1 MAIAGEER
9 VGGGSAQDVIE
20 WANTAANPLGTPE
33 KASKRYVPR
42 LLPKPEAIVE
52 ERKEQSTAWETES
65 WQRKW

>member
-42 LLPKPEAIVE
+42 LLPKPEAIVK
-52 ERKEQSTAWETES
+52 ERREQSAEVVGRELAK
-65 WQRKW
+65 KW